1 MSKPKKPDINQMLL
15 KAHKLGIKQ
24 AIDTSA
30 RTNTS
35 LIVYENGKIK
45 SIKPKF
51 KYVRVPVK
59 APIKKTVSPP
69 SSKKKKSPKKS

>member
-1 MSKPKKPDINQMLL
+1 MSKSKKPNINQMLL

-35 LIVYENGKIK
+35 LIVYEDGKIK
-45 SIKPKF
+45 SIKPNF

-59 APIKKTVSPP
+59 TPMKKQTSSPRSP
-69 SSKKKKSPKKS
+69 KKKK

>member
-1 MSKPKKPDINQMLL
+1 MLL

-30 RTNTS
+30 RTKTA
-35 LIVYENGKIK
+35 LVVYENGKVK

-59 APIKKTVSPP
+59 SSAKKQISNPRLQ
-69 SSKKKKSPKKS
+69 KKKK